1 MSGAESVRVEL
12 MGQGT
17 HAPASFD
24 EARAM
29 EIIEGLAHLEGA
41 MLPILHAL
49 QEAFGYIDARLVPL
63 VASALNVSRADAHG
77 AISFYHDFRDAPAGR
92 HILRI
97 CRAESCQSMGCER
110 LVEHLRR
117 AHRLEP
123 GQTSADG
130 ALTVESVYCLGQCAL
145 SPAAL
150 VDGEPVGRLDEA
162 RLDALL
168 GQLNGAR
175 A

>member
-1 MSGAESVRVEL
+1 

-17 HAPASFD
+17 GASAFD
-24 EARAM
+24 EGRAL

-49 QEAFGYIDARLVPL
+49 QEAFGYIDAGMVPL
-63 VASALNVSRADAHG
+63 VAGALNVSRADAHG
-77 AISFYHDFRDAPAGR
+77 VVSFYHDFREAPAGR
-92 HILRI
+92 HVLRI

-110 LVEHLRR
+110 LVDHLRE

-130 ALTVESVYCLGQCAL
+130 VLTLENVYCLGQCAV
-145 SPAAL
+145 SPAAQI
-150 VDGEPVGRLDEA
+150 DGEPMGRLNE
-162 RLDALL
+162 RTLDALL
-168 GQLNGAR
+168 GKLTGAR

>member
-1 MSGAESVRVEL
+1 
-12 MGQGT
+12 MGQDT
-17 HAPASFD
+17 QAPLSFD
-24 EARAM
+24 EGRAL
-29 EIIEGLAHLEGA
+29 EIIGGLAHLEGA

-49 QEAFGYIDARLVPL
+49 QDAFGHIDARMVPL

-92 HILRI
+92 HVLRI

-110 LVEHLRR
+110 LVEHLRQT
-117 AHRLEP
+117 HRLTP
-123 GQTSADG
+123 GETTADG
-130 ALTVESVYCLGQCAL
+130 ALTLENVYCLGQCAL

-150 VDGEPVGRLDEA
+150 VDGEPVGRLDEK

-168 GQLNGAR
+168 GQLKGAG

>member
-1 MSGAESVRVEL
+1 
-12 MGQGT
+12 MGQEV
-17 HAPASFD
+17 AASLSFD
-24 EARAM
+24 EGRAL
-29 EIIEGLAHLEGA
+29 EIIEKLAQLEGA

-49 QEAFGYIDARLVPL
+49 QEAFGYIDQRMVPL
-63 VASALNVSRADAHG
+63 VAQALNVSRAETHG
-77 AISFYHDFRDAPAGR
+77 AITFYHDFRDAPAGR
-92 HILRI
+92 HVLRI

-110 LVEHLRR
+110 LVDHLRI
-117 AHRLEP
+117 AHHIEP

-130 ALTVESVYCLGQCAL
+130 ALTIESVYCLGQCAL

-150 VDGEPVGRLDEA
+150 VDDEPVGRLDEA